1 MRENNFYKPDTHGGK
16 SDSLTVCQSGRQRI
30 KAERNFAGDF
40 CRVETVAVVIHAIVS
55 AKNNLPNQLS
65 FSVPCFLVC
74 DNSGMTENPLC
85 IGAHDALL
93 VIDVQNDFC
102 PEGALAVPEGDA
114 VVAPI
119 LRVAPLFTHVLLTQ
133 DWHPADHA
141 SFACAHPGRQPY
153 EQIELDYGAQ
163 TLWPVHCVQGS
174 HGAEFPAALELP
186 RAEMILRKGMNP
198 LIDSYSAFYE
208 NDRTTPTGLA
218 GFLRERGVERVFL
231 AGLAYDFC
239 VGYSALDARWLGFE
253 AIVLRDGCRAIDLN
267 GSVARIEEEFAR
279 AGVGLAFTANLVAPL
294 Q

>member
-1 MRENNFYKPDTHGGK
+1 
-16 SDSLTVCQSGRQRI
+16 
-30 KAERNFAGDF
+30 
-40 CRVETVAVVIHAIVS
+40 
-55 AKNNLPNQLS
+55 
-65 FSVPCFLVC
+65 
-74 DNSGMTENPLC
+74 MTENPLR
-85 IGAHDALL
+85 IGARDALL

-102 PEGALAVPEGDA
+102 PGGALAVPEGDV

-119 LRVAPLFTHVLLTQ
+119 LRVAPLFTHVILTQ

-141 SFACAHPGRQPY
+141 SFARAHPGRQPY

-163 TLWPVHCVQGS
+163 TLWPAHCVQAS
-174 HGAEFPAALELP
+174 HGAEFPAELELP

-208 NDRTTPTGLA
+208 NDRTTSTGLA

-239 VGYSALDARWLGFE
+239 VGYSALDARRLGFE
-253 AIVLRDGCRAIDLN
+253 AIVLCDGCRAIDLN
-267 GSVARIEEEFAR
+267 GSVARIEEEFVR